1 MDVHKVDWSAMEWKQ
16 IRKGVE
22 QKAFSGSGATV
33 ALHRLMPGH
42 EPKPHSHP
50 HEQIAYIISGRMRFH
65 IGQETHDIGPGGP
78 IRLMNSGCVRTKIR
92 NDHDQTDTML
102 KDASRRKFDSR
113 ANSASFVTIVLPKTK
128 AFGNGAN
135 RSPGILY

>member
-1 MDVHKVDWSAMEWKQ
+1 MDIHKIDWSAMEWKQ

-33 ALHRLMPGH
+33 ALHRLMPAH

-65 IGQETHDIGPGGP
+65 IGQETHDIGPGGLLVIP
-78 IRLMNSGCVRTKIR
+78 SN
-92 NDHDQTDTML
+92 
-102 KDASRRKFDSR
+102 
-113 ANSASFVTIVLPKTK
+113 VTHWGEVLGDEPVLNLDVFTPKRPEY
-128 AFGNGAN
+128 A
-135 RSPGILY
+135 P